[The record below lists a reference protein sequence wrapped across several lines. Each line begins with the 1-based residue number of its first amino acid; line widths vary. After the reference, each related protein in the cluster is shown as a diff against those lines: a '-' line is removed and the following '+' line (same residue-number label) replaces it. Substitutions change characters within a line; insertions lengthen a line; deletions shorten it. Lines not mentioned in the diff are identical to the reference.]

1 MPYEYGKLSY
11 FDLSDFESMKTVAMV
26 LFPDFLLLDMAGPME
41 VFSIAN
47 RYLGA
52 DQRYE
57 LTTIGTEHGL
67 LRASNGVSVQADL
80 HIDQAN
86 KSYDLLLVP
95 GGPGAYDEK
104 HPPLIGWLQGAVARA
119 GRYGSICTGA
129 FVLGHAG
136 LLDGYR
142 VTTHWHYTER
152 LIKGFPKAMVET
164 DRIYLQDRNLIT
176 SGGVT
181 AGIDLALSVVAQDH
195 GKKVAQDVA
204 KVLLVVMKRQGG
216 QAQFSPLT
224 AAVAPQ
230 ETPVTRVQN
239 YVLEH
244 LDEAFSIERMAGL
257 ATMSPRHFARV
268 FAREVNMTP
277 MEFLQS
283 ARIDCARN
291 LLETTDLP
299 LKTVAFKSG
308 FGSVRHM
315 RFLFSEKLGLTPTQY
330 REQFS

>member
-1 MPYEYGKLSY
+1 
-11 FDLSDFESMKTVAMV
+11 MKTVAMV

-47 RYLGA
+47 RYLA
-52 DQRYE
+52 PDDHYQ
-57 LTTIGTEHGL
+57 LSMIGTEPGA
-67 LRASNGVSVQADL
+67 LRASNGVRVQADV
-80 HIDQAN
+80 HIDQACEG
-86 KSYDLLLVP
+86 YDLLLVP
-95 GGPGAYDEK
+95 GGPGAYEQK
-104 HPPLIGWLQGAVARA
+104 HPQLLAWLQGAVTRVTC
-119 GRYGSICTGA
+119 YGSICTGA

-152 LIKGFPKAMVET
+152 LIKGFPKARVEV
-164 DRIYLQDRNLIT
+164 DQIYVQDRNLIT

-181 AGIDLALSVVAQDH
+181 AGIDLALAVVAQDH

-216 QAQFSPLT
+216 QAQFSPLM
-224 AAVAPQ
+224 AAVAPH
-230 ETPVTRVQN
+230 ETPVTRVQHH
-239 YVLEH
+239 VLEH

-257 ATMSPRHFARV
+257 ANMSARHFARV
-268 FAREVNMTP
+268 FAQEVNMTP
-277 MEFLQS
+277 MAFLQN
-283 ARIDCARN
+283 ARIDSARN
-291 LLETTDLP
+291 LLETSDLP
-299 LKTVAFKSG
+299 LKTVAYKSG

-330 REQFS
+330 RLQFS

>member
-1 MPYEYGKLSY
+1 MSFHDP
-11 FDLSDFESMKTVAMV
+11 SDIDPMKTVAMV

-47 RYLGA
+47 RYLA
-52 DQRYE
+52 AEHAYV
-57 LTTIGTEHGL
+57 LTTIGTEPGP
-67 LRASNGVSVQADL
+67 LRASNGVSLSADL
-80 HIDQAN
+80 HIDQAFD
-86 KSYDLLLVP
+86 SYDLLLVP
-95 GGPGAYDEK
+95 GGPGAYNER
-104 HPPLIGWLQGAVARA
+104 HPSLLAWLPAATARA
-119 GRYGSICTGA
+119 GQYGSICTGA

-152 LIKGFPKAMVET
+152 LIKGFPKATVET
-164 DRIYLQDRNLIT
+164 DQIYVQDRNLIT

-181 AGIDLALSVVAQDH
+181 AGIDLALSVVAADH

-216 QAQFSPLT
+216 QAQFSPLM

-230 ETPVTRVQN
+230 ETAITRVQN
-239 YVLEH
+239 HVLEH
-244 LDEAFSIERMAGL
+244 LDQPFSIDGMASL
-257 ATMSPRHFARV
+257 AAMSPRHFARV
-268 FAREVNMTP
+268 FAREVGMTP
-277 MEFLQS
+277 MEFLQR
-283 ARIDCARN
+283 ARIDHARN
-291 LLETTDLP
+291 LLETSDLP
-299 LKTVAFKSG
+299 LKTIAFKSG
-308 FGSVRHM
+308 FGSVRHT

>member
-1 MPYEYGKLSY
+1 
-11 FDLSDFESMKTVAMV
+11 MKTVAMV

-47 RYLGA
+47 RYLDPA
-52 DQRYE
+52 ERYE
-57 LTTIGTEHGL
+57 LLTIGTEHGA
-67 LRASNGVSVQADL
+67 LRASNGVNVHPDVHIEQAD
-80 HIDQAN
+80 QV
-86 KSYDLLLVP
+86 YDLLLVP
-95 GGPGAYDEK
+95 GGPGAYNEK
-104 HPPLIGWLQGAVARA
+104 HPPLLDWLQGAVSRA

-152 LIKGFPKAMVET
+152 LIKGFPKATVET
-164 DRIYLQDRNLIT
+164 DRIYVLDRNLIT

-181 AGIDLALSVVAQDH
+181 AGIDLALSVVAEDH

-216 QAQFSPLT
+216 QAQFSPLM
-224 AAVAPQ
+224 AAVGPH

-283 ARIDCARN
+283 ARIDCARS

-315 RFLFSEKLGLTPTQY
+315 RFLFSEKLGLTPTLY
-330 REQFS
+330 REQSS